1 MTIVNIQR
9 DGTVYPPLK
18 SDGLLV
24 KILNG
29 NLEIGKY
36 EKENYM
42 QGLYN
47 YITEPGN
54 VVALK
59 NELIK
64 LINNEMPELFSKH
77 YVVHL
82 VCPEVIS
89 AKVKWLWQ
97 TA

>member
-18 SDGLLV
+18 PDGLLV
-24 KILNG
+24 KILDG

-36 EKENYM
+36 EKEFYLKEYN
-42 QGLYN
+42 N
-47 YITEPGN
+47 YIIEPGN
-54 VVALK
+54 VVELK

-64 LINNEMPELFSKH
+64 LINASMPDLFSKH

-82 VCPEVIS
+82 LCPAVIS
-89 AKVKWLWQ
+89 TKVKWGF
-97 TA
+97 